1 MTNAFLDHSRASVP
15 VICGA
20 MYPCSNP
27 ELVAAVSE
35 AGGLGV
41 IQPLSLAYVHSG
53 SFEAGLAR
61 VRELT
66 KKPVGFNA
74 IVEKTVPAYE
84 RRMRAWIE
92 AALESDVRFFVTALG
107 DPRWVCDLVH
117 QVGGFVYHD
126 VTERRFAEKALQGGV
141 DGFICVNDRAGG
153 HAGRLDPRSLFDEIA
168 PLGRP
173 LVCAGGVGDED
184 GFLSMLSLGYEG
196 VQMGTR
202 FIATPECAVHEDY
215 RRAIVEAGEE
225 DVVLTDKL
233 SGVDVSVLRNA
244 DLDRAG
250 YRAGPLAR
258 RLLRHRRTKH
268 WMRTWYALRSLRSLK
283 RSIKDGLGYRDVWQA
298 GKSVEGVHS
307 IEPAVEIVARFG
319 AAWERAQADR

>member
-1 MTNAFLDHSRASVP
+1 M
-15 VICGA
+15 
-20 MYPCSNP
+20 
-27 ELVAAVSE
+27 
-35 AGGLGV
+35 
-41 IQPLSLAYVHSG
+41 
-53 SFEAGLAR
+53 
-61 VRELT
+61 
-66 KKPVGFNA
+66 
-74 IVEKTVPAYE
+74 
-84 RRMRAWIE
+84 
-92 AALESDVRFFVTALG
+92 
-107 DPRWVCDLVH
+107 
-117 QVGGFVYHD
+117 
-126 VTERRFAEKALQGGV
+126 
-141 DGFICVNDRAGG
+141 
-153 HAGRLDPRSLFDEIA
+153 
-168 PLGRP
+168 RP

-250 YRAGPLAR
+250 YRAGPFAR

-307 IEPAVEIVARFG
+307 IEPAGEIVARFG